1 MFNTEDEK
9 LDIAKGGDDYRR
21 KSVISVIISRFGD
34 KEEQERG
41 KGLKIITPRQMM
53 TRLPI
58 L

>member
-21 KSVISVIISRFGD
+21 KSVIETISRFGD